1 MRVADWAR
9 CNLWTAKGLPCP
21 WRARPLDEEKEEQDQ
36 EPEATPTGS
45 KAAKAQ
51 VSVPVSLVRNLIPAH
66 LFRTVG
72 AELGFQEA
80 FVEALVVARSLPIQ
94 GQFGAVSPIV
104 YAMVVASAIAIMMH
118 QGTHITP
125 AIARAAES
133 RVVKNTRLNR
143 IQTKYGPPTGK
154 AGMGFY
160 VDMSKIIPSGRS
172 IYKKLSPH
180 HPRHA
185 QIGRS
190 FSGEMYPALKGPG
203 M

>member
-1 MRVADWAR
+1 M
-9 CNLWTAKGLPCP
+9 PCP
-21 WRARPLDEEKEEQDQ
+21 WRARPLEEEKEEQDQ

-51 VSVPVSLVRNLIPAH
+51 VAVPVSLVRNLIPAQ

-72 AELGFQEA
+72 AQLGFEQT
-80 FVEALVVARSLPIQ
+80 FVEALVVARSLPIH

-104 YAMVVASAIAIMMH
+104 YAMVVASAIALMMH
-118 QGTHITP
+118 QGYHVTP
-125 AIARAAES
+125 AIAQAAES
-133 RVVKNTRLNR
+133 RVVKNTKVTR
-143 IQTKYGPPTGK
+143 IRTKYGPGAGK
-154 AGMGFY
+154 AGVGFH
-160 VDMSKIIPSGRS
+160 VDMRDIIPRGRS

-180 HPRHA
+180 RPRHA

>member
-1 MRVADWAR
+1 M
-9 CNLWTAKGLPCP
+9 PCP
-21 WRARPLDEEKEEQDQ
+21 WRTKPLKEEKEEQDQ

-51 VSVPVSLVRNLIPAH
+51 VSVPVSLVRNLIPAQ

-80 FVEALVVARSLPIQ
+80 FVEALVVARSIPIQ
-94 GQFGAVSPIV
+94 GQYGAVSPIV
-104 YAMVVASAIAIMMH
+104 YAMVVASAIALMMH

-125 AIARAAES
+125 AIARTAEREVS
-133 RVVKNTRLNR
+133 RHTKSTRITTR
-143 IQTKYGPPTGK
+143 YGK
-154 AGMGFY
+154 APAGIGYY
-160 VDMSKIIPSGRS
+160 VDMREFIPGGRKRFNKKYSWSK
-172 IYKKLSPH
+172 
-180 HPRHA
+180 PRDT